1 MVSDALGGQIEAL
14 VNSLRGRREAS
25 LSLAEVSGVTEIL
38 IKTMQLY
45 FRSLDVRIYEE
56 CQNLSDYISNARKEI
71 AALQPE
77 NVEGSRIPRA
87 GKELDAI
94 VRQTEEA
101 TNTIM
106 DAAEKIMGA
115 EGDDPEAFQAHVH
128 EQVMRIF
135 EACSFQD
142 ITGQRISKVVETL
155 SYIEERANQ
164 LKNILGVDER
174 TEPAQA
180 EPGKSED
187 ENLLSGPAL
196 EGEGIDQDEVDALLR
211 QDAPEQDVPVGTDPA
226 APTPDAAD
234 PEEAEAQPTPTTKE
248 SAKKAEISGRSVK
261 RNGISDK
268 DVERLE
274 VPEDDEG
281 RTTQAEIDALFN

>member
-1 MVSDALGGQIEAL
+1 MVSNALTGQIEAL
-14 VNSLRGRREAS
+14 VDSLRDRREAS

-56 CQNLSDYISNARKEI
+56 CQSLSDYISNARKEI

-77 NVEGSRIPRA
+77 NLEGSRIPRA

-106 DAAEKIMGA
+106 DASEKIMGA
-115 EGDDPEAFQAHVH
+115 ETEDPESFKSYVH

-164 LKNILGVDER
+164 LKGILGVAEGEAADER
-174 TEPAQA
+174 NDIHR
-180 EPGKSED
+180 GED
-187 ENLLSGPAL
+187 KALLSGPAL
-196 EGEGIDQDEVDALLR
+196 EGEGIDQAEVDALMGETPAEPAA
-211 QDAPEQDVPVGTDPA
+211 QQKTKPVEVEPAAAPEVNGAPA
-226 APTPDAAD
+226 SLEPKAP
-234 PEEAEAQPTPTTKE
+234 
-248 SAKKAEISGRSVK
+248 KKAAIAGRSTK
-261 RNGISDK
+261 RNGVSK
-268 DVERLE
+268 EEAVEELD
-274 VPEDDEG
+274 VPEDEEG
-281 RTTQAEIDALFN
+281 RTTQAEIDELFN